1 MKKEAMYAEKAGAD
15 NVRCLLCPHLCLIK
29 PGKRG
34 ICRVRKNVNG
44 TLVTETYGKLSAV
57 HIDPVEKKPLY
68 HFYPGR
74 TILSV
79 GSIGC
84 NMHCN
89 FCQNWDISQSSPDHF
104 HHLKEHFPE
113 ELAEV
118 AAESTDNI
126 GIAYT
131 YNEPVVY
138 FEMMMD
144 TARLVHKRGKK
155 NVAVTNAFIEP
166 DPLEELI
173 PLMDAFNVDLKAFD
187 KEFYRKYAGARLE
200 PVKKNLAT
208 MARSGTHLE
217 ITNLIIPGLN
227 DQPEKFR
234 EMVKWIATELGE
246 EVVLHLSRYFPQY
259 KMHIPPTPE
268 ETMLTC
274 YEMASGK
281 LKYVYLGN
289 MSGSPRTRNTWC
301 PECGNLLIER
311 TGYHVRIKGLDD
323 RGYCGKCGTKVI
335 AHH

>member
-1 MKKEAMYAEKAGAD
+1 MHFHGWLKKRSPKIRIIYEKYRPAPGNVPEYFLKHFHGIVRSFFSCLFFLSFGPGRQMYKRSKCSRGFIDKRQKIMKKEAMYAEKAGAD
-15 NVRCLLCPHLCLIK
+15 NVRCLLCPHRCLIK

-84 NMHCN
+84 NMHCD
-89 FCQNWDISQSSPDHF
+89 FCQNWDISQSSPDNF

-118 AAESTDNI
+118 AAESKDNI

-131 YNEPVVY
+131 YNEPVVFY
-138 FEMMMD
+138 EMMID
-144 TARLVHKRGKK
+144 TARLVHKRGKM

-166 DPLEELI
+166 DPLQELI

-200 PVKKNLAT
+200 
-208 MARSGTHLE
+208 
-217 ITNLIIPGLN
+217 
-227 DQPEKFR
+227 
-234 EMVKWIATELGE
+234 
-246 EVVLHLSRYFPQY
+246 
-259 KMHIPPTPE
+259 
-268 ETMLTC
+268 
-274 YEMASGK
+274 
-281 LKYVYLGN
+281 
-289 MSGSPRTRNTWC
+289 
-301 PECGNLLIER
+301 
-311 TGYHVRIKGLDD
+311 
-323 RGYCGKCGTKVI
+323 
-335 AHH
+335 